1 MTNTNIH
8 SDPPQQ
14 NIDSSIRTS
23 ATQSQQPTAQPT
35 QAQQTYQPKDRDGL
49 INMAADSVIYTL
61 YGRTLPYLLDQGS
74 DVPEQ
79 IRDQILTKIAIAI
92 GLENPES
99 RAWR

>member
-14 NIDSSIRTS
+14 NIDSSTRTS

-92 GLENPES
+92 GLENQN
-99 RAWR
+99 RAR